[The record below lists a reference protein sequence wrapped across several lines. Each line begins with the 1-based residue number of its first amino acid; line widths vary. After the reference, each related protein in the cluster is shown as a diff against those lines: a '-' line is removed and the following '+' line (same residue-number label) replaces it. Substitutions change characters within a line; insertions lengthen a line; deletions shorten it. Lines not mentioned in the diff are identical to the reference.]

1 MGLLTETEVQEMVSR
16 LEQQEVDC
24 QTASGTV
31 PVSLYSELLAA
42 YLASETPELSQAKYL
57 MMRIPRSVLDG
68 AEGAELN
75 KLWRIGRNL
84 WAGKTEEVYSSLAGP
99 WSENIQRIVEKLCH
113 SLKQTNLKMVGDVYS
128 DIKISQLSTMLGLDT
143 EQAIDAAI
151 SEGWIVDKD
160 RGFVKPSPFREKNKS
175 SSNNEDTLEKI
186 ISFVSYME
194 N

>member
-1 MGLLTETEVQEMVSR
+1 MMGLLTETEVQEMVSR

-84 WAGKTEEVYSSLAGP
+84 WAGKTEEVCSSLAGP
-99 WSENIQRIVEKLCH
+99 WSENIQRIVEKVCL
-113 SLKQTNLKMVGDVYS
+113 LTAEGRA
-128 DIKISQLSTMLGLDT
+128 GLMF
-143 EQAIDAAI
+143 
-151 SEGWIVDKD
+151 S
-160 RGFVKPSPFREKNKS
+160 
-175 SSNNEDTLEKI
+175 
-186 ISFVSYME
+186 M
-194 N
+194 